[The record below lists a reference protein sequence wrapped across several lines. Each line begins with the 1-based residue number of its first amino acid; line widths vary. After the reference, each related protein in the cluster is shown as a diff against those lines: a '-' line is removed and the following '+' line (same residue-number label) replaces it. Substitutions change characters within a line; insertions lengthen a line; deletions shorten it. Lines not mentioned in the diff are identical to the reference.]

1 MKKVTG
7 NLLDMFDEGKF
18 DAIAHGCNCFHTMR
32 SGIAKQV
39 KKRYPEAFAED
50 VKNTECG
57 DFSKLG
63 DYTCVYYKDKG
74 YLFNLYTQF
83 DYTRSERDVEY
94 GSMYISLLAMCER
107 LEIYEHIG
115 RPIQIGIPLIGCGL
129 AGGDVDI
136 LLRMIKKIEKYHD
149 YPVEFTLVTLEEVKV

>member
-1 MKKVTG
+1 MKSVTA

-18 DAIAHGCNCFHTMR
+18 DAIAHGCNCFHTMG

-39 KKRYPEAFAED
+39 KRRYPEAYAHD
-50 VKNTECG
+50 VKYTVYG

-63 DYTCVYYKDKG
+63 DHTFVYYENKG

-83 DYTRSERDVEY
+83 DFTRSERDVEY
-94 GSMYISLLAMCER
+94 GSMFIALNSMVSR
-107 LEIYEHIG
+107 LDAEVTH
-115 RPIQIGIPLIGCGL
+115 PIQIGIPLIGCGL

-136 LLRMIKKIEKYHD
+136 LMQMIERIEINRGNQ
-149 YPVEFTLVTLEEVKV
+149 VEFTLVSLEEVSV